1 MSMTRELNMTDTIRR
16 PADIFSPTTD
26 AVLPTRVSP
35 KDARAAGRRGYE
47 KPTPQNSIM
56 LLVDHQMG
64 LMLGMRDTQSLGQ
77 LVSNVVGLARTAK
90 ALSIPTLLTTSNA
103 QWQNEDTLP
112 ELKEIFPDQPIYRR
126 TGIINCYEDPTFRKA
141 IEAISESTGRRHIII
156 SAVTIGTCCL
166 MPTLSMLND
175 GYSVY
180 PVIDACGGWSKYE
193 VDAASAR
200 MAAAGAELC
209 STFALAC
216 ELQADWKLP
225 SGQAIFEPFVRNL
238 PEYGFAVNNFWNR
251 VGGQAVPDPFGMV
264 K

>member
-1 MSMTRELNMTDTIRR
+1 MTDTISRH
-16 PADIFSPTTD
+16 ADIVSPTTS
-26 AVLPTRVSP
+26 AVLPMRVSHEE
-35 KDARAAGRRGYE
+35 ARRTGRRGYD

-77 LVSNVVGLARTAK
+77 LVGNTVGLARTAK
-90 ALSIPTLLTTSNA
+90 ALGIPTLLTTSNA

-141 IEAISESTGRRHIII
+141 IEDITGSTGRRHIII
-156 SAVTIGTCCL
+156 AAVTIGTCCL

-180 PVIDACGGWSKYE
+180 PVIYACGGWSKYE
-193 VDAASAR
+193 VDAACAR

-225 SGQAIFEPFVRNL
+225 SGQAMFEPFVQNL
-238 PEYGFAVNNFWNR
+238 PEYGFAVTSFWNR
-251 VGGQAVPDPFGMV
+251 AGGQAVPDPFGIT

>member
-1 MSMTRELNMTDTIRR
+1 MGR
-16 PADIFSPTTD
+16 PADIVSPTTD
-26 AVLPTRVSP
+26 GVLPTKVSYEEA
-35 KDARAAGRRGYE
+35 KAAGRRGYD

-77 LVSNVVGLARTAK
+77 LTANVLGLACTAK
-90 ALSIPTLLTTSNA
+90 ALEIPTLLTTSNA
-103 QWQNEDTLP
+103 QWQNGDTLP
-112 ELKEIFPDQPIYRR
+112 ELKEIFPEHPIYRR

-141 IEAISESTGRRHIII
+141 IEEIVEKTGRRHIII
-156 SAVTIGTCCL
+156 AAVTIGTCCM

-175 GYSVY
+175 GYTVY

-193 VDAASAR
+193 VDAASSR
-200 MAAAGAELC
+200 MVAAGAELC

-225 SGQAIFEPFVRNL
+225 SGQAMFEPFIKHL
-238 PEYGFAVNNFWNR
+238 PEYSFAITPFWSR
-251 VGGQAVPDPFGMV
+251 VGGEAVPDPFGMA

>member
-1 MSMTRELNMTDTIRR
+1 MSASTTR
-16 PADIFSPTTD
+16 PADIVSPTSD
-26 AVLPTRVSP
+26 GVLPTRVSI
-35 KDARAAGRRGYE
+35 KDAQAAGRRGYD

-64 LMLGMRDTQSLGQ
+64 LMLGMRDTTSLSQ
-77 LVSNVVGLARTAK
+77 LVSNIVGLARTAK
-90 ALSIPTLLTTSNA
+90 ALNIPTLLTTSNA
-103 QWQNEDTLP
+103 QWQNGDTLQ
-112 ELKEIFPDQPIYRR
+112 ELKDIFPDQPIYRR
-126 TGIINCYEDPTFRKA
+126 TGIINCYEDPTFRSALEK
-141 IEAISESTGRRHIII
+141 IVESTGRRHIII
-156 SAVTIGTCCL
+156 AAVTIGTCCL

-175 GYSVY
+175 GYAVY

-193 VDAASAR
+193 VDAASSR

-225 SGQAIFEPFVRNL
+225 SGQAMFEPFVKNL
-238 PEYGFAVNNFWNR
+238 PEYGFAVTPFWSR
-251 VGGQAVPDPFGMV
+251 VAGEAVKDPFGMA

>member
-1 MSMTRELNMTDTIRR
+1 MPDTLSR

-26 AVLPTRVSP
+26 AVLPTRASHT
-35 KDARAAGRRGYE
+35 DARTAGRRGYD

-77 LVSNVVGLARTAK
+77 LVGNVVGLARTAK

-141 IEAISESTGRRHIII
+141 IETVSEGGDRRHIII
-156 SAVTIGTCCL
+156 AAVTIGTCCL

-180 PVIDACGGWSKYE
+180 PVIDACGGWSSTRWTRR
-193 VDAASAR
+193 ARAWPRPAPSSAR
-200 MAAAGAELC
+200 PSRSRANCRRTGSCHPDRPC
-209 STFALAC
+209 SS
-216 ELQADWKLP
+216 P
-225 SGQAIFEPFVRNL
+225 SSRTCPNTASR
-238 PEYGFAVNNFWNR
+238 
-251 VGGQAVPDPFGMV
+251 
-264 K
+264 